1 MILDKIFAN
10 RDTSISK
17 TADPFFWYPNLFRQK
32 TASSG
37 AKVSEETAY
46 QISAYYACVRNL
58 AEDTSSLPIATYR
71 KLDTGG
77 KEKDETTD
85 VHRLLTRTPNPLM
98 SARKFRASM
107 MTNAPTW
114 GNAYAEIVRDNRGR
128 PQQLWLIHPSRVVI
142 ELSEDGMEIQYKVSG
157 TIDGTQTQSIIPA
170 KDMIHLTGLSSNGI
184 EGISVV
190 QAGAESLGISIA
202 EQEYTG
208 SFLGNG
214 AAMSGVLTH
223 PKSLKSDALN
233 RLRESWGSAFKG
245 AANAGKPAILEE
257 GMTWTQLSIPQRDA
271 QFLEQR
277 MFGINEICR
286 WFRMPP
292 HKIQHLVDATYSNIE
307 SQDRQYAYDTL
318 MPWLV
323 RFEDELAL
331 KLFSPQELNR
341 GMTISHSIENR
352 LRGDMAARAQYANTM
367 LFNGSIT
374 INEAREMEGLN
385 PIGPEG
391 DVHFIQSAMTTV
403 DMIIDPPEPPAPPA
417 PPEPEEEEVEEV
429 EEDDDAQTQALAI
442 TTRAAC
448 NRVVRKTL
456 KVQERGKDDAD
467 FIKSQVIY
475 LAQEIKPVQEAF
487 GVTFS
492 NIENMTADKLYDVDA
507 LTELLLQHARPAQ

>member
-1 MILDKIFAN
+1 
-10 RDTSISK
+10 
-17 TADPFFWYPNLFRQK
+17 
-32 TASSG
+32 
-37 AKVSEETAY
+37 
-46 QISAYYACVRNL
+46 
-58 AEDTSSLPIATYR
+58 
-71 KLDTGG
+71 
-77 KEKDETTD
+77 
-85 VHRLLTRTPNPLM
+85 
-98 SARKFRASM
+98 
-107 MTNAPTW
+107 
-114 GNAYAEIVRDNRGR
+114 
-128 PQQLWLIHPSRVVI
+128 
-142 ELSEDGMEIQYKVSG
+142 
-157 TIDGTQTQSIIPA
+157 
-170 KDMIHLTGLSSNGI
+170 
-184 EGISVV
+184 
-190 QAGAESLGISIA
+190 
-202 EQEYTG
+202 
-208 SFLGNG
+208 
-214 AAMSGVLTH
+214 
-223 PKSLKSDALN
+223 
-233 RLRESWGSAFKG
+233 
-245 AANAGKPAILEE
+245 
-257 GMTWTQLSIPQRDA
+257 MTWTQLSIPQRDA

-417 PPEPEEEEVEEV
+417 PPEPEEEDVEDV